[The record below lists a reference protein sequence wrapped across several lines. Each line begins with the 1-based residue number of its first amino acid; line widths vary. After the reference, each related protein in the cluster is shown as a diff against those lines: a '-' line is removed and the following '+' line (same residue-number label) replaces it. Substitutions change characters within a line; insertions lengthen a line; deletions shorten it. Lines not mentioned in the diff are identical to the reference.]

1 MKFLLR
7 QCNIFSV
14 EAESHCAHSSNE
26 FYLTFAW
33 IFSLS
38 LCKHLL
44 NTLWIFLSNYCK
56 LNTREQKQISEA
68 SALVSWT
75 WQTMSWKLP
84 PVCKTTL
91 YSCTWCL
98 LFSSVWSSHCVILY
112 TPDLPIC
119 KVGIIYIYI
128 IILFCLFSKG
138 FSGTQIRKWLLCV
151 TYSDIC
157 ALDWANMCQLVQN
170 EDVKK

>member
-14 EAESHCAHSSNE
+14 ETESHCAHSSNE

-33 IFSLS
+33 IFSFS

-75 WQTMSWKLP
+75 WQCHENYLQSVKQHFIHVLG
-84 PVCKTTL
+84 VCF
-91 YSCTWCL
+91 
-98 LFSSVWSSHCVILY
+98 FSSVWSSHCVILY

-151 TYSDIC
+151 THSDIC